1 METIDDE
8 VDSYGMALVT
18 TEVKCEVLWTH
29 KMVTLLEIPILFQD
43 IIYAGSKLNIR
54 KFPALGMF
62 R

>member
-1 METIDDE
+1 MN
-8 VDSYGMALVT
+8 
-18 TEVKCEVLWTH
+18 
-29 KMVTLLEIPILFQD
+29 KMVTSLEITILFQD